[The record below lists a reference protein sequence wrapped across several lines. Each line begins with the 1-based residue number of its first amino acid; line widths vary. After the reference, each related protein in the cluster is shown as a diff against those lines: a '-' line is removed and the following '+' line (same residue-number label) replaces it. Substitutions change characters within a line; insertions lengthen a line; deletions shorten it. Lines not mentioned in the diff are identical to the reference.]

1 MVGPA
6 IGRQGDA
13 KAERAAREH
22 RRAELV
28 LRTYTGMTVTQCN
41 MHAIHGF
48 P

>member
-1 MVGPA
+1 LARQSGGKVMRRRSEPRVN
-6 IGRQGDA
+6 IG
-13 KAERAAREH
+13 
-22 RRAELV
+22 AELV